1 MGRVAKG
8 PVSVVLSDE
17 LRSEVEREAAR
28 RGLGLS
34 PAMRVL
40 VAERLAELRD
50 EAELGRAER
59 WQRAQAWAS
68 WEDEDNPEVGWDA
81 VDAAFEPEAARTRR
95 KRRS

>member
-1 MGRVAKG
+1 M
-8 PVSVVLSDE
+8 SVVLSDE
-17 LRSEVEREAAR
+17 LRAEVEREAER

-68 WEDEDNPEVGWDA
+68 WEDRDNPEVGWDA
-81 VDAAFEPEAARTRR
+81 IDAAFEPEPARKRR
-95 KRRS
+95 KRRP